1 MTTLHNIGVHCLELA
16 KTAWNAAL
24 TENSVESVDESALL
38 RNAKQFLV
46 LAMSSLTLLGE
57 EGDADTGPL
66 IEAGTLNSLL
76 ETSS

>member
-1 MTTLHNIGVHCLELA
+1 MTTLHTIGVHCLELA

-46 LAMSSLTLLGE
+46 LAMDSLTLLGE

>member
-1 MTTLHNIGVHCLELA
+1 MTDKSQVSDTHIQS
-16 KTAWNAAL
+16 T
-24 TENSVESVDESALL
+24 NSVESVDESALL

-46 LAMSSLTLLGE
+46 LAMDSLTLLGE